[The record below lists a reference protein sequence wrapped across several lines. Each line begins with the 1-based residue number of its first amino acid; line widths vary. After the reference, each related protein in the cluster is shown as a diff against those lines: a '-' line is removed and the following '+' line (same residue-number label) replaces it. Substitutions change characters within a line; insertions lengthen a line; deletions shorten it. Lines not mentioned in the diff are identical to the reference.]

1 MRPRTGLII
10 RLAVT
15 LLVIFTLFRFVDLSL
30 VVDRLRLLRPIFLAV
45 IFALVLAQNV
55 LFAIRWS
62 FIADFCSASIGIAL
76 AIRFTIISMFFNQ
89 TLPGTLGGDSM
100 RVLLSVGEGVS
111 VKRAFLGVVI
121 DRILALIVLIGMVA
135 ASLPLLAVSIVQPHL
150 VYGMA
155 VLAGALLSG
164 IGVFAALPVLVPK
177 PWRHWRPVRVLLE
190 LSRVTSA
197 VLVDRR
203 LIALAVPPAVLGH
216 LFSGGVVVLCALA
229 MNIVLDPIFA
239 VILMLPTLLAM
250 SIPISIAGWGVRE
263 GAMVIALGQVG
274 VRPADALALSVAFGL
289 IYMIAGIPGGVL
301 WLIPRQRRMPAAVH
315 APTIHAK
322 DEETI

>member
-76 AIRFTIISMFFNQ
+76 AIRFTIISMFFN
-89 TLPGTLGGDSM
+89 
-100 RVLLSVGEGVS
+100 SVGEGVS